1 MALHLSTTQRLP
13 VDESGSLACGLSGDR
28 SVVVVSTTAAG
39 ADNSSPP
46 FTTAA
51 VAIGLCCSTSSVL
64 RSLAGEELEELEGQF
79 MEAEEV
85 EGEGD
90 PTPLTPPPPPLR
102 TTANRMQRK
111 WKIIRISRLSVILE
125 TK

>member
-1 MALHLSTTQRLP
+1 
-13 VDESGSLACGLSGDR
+13 
-28 SVVVVSTTAAG
+28 
-39 ADNSSPP
+39 
-46 FTTAA
+46 
-51 VAIGLCCSTSSVL
+51 
-64 RSLAGEELEELEGQF
+64 

-90 PTPLTPPPPPLR
+90 PTPLTPPPPLR

-111 WKIIRISRLSVILE
+111 WKIIRISRLSAILE